1 VSSLRVALA
10 QMQLRPEPSVEGF
23 LEHVESLV
31 ADGARRGAEVVVLP
45 ELASTGLLASLDH
58 TSTTTTV
65 TDDYHHGLTAYADA
79 IRRGL
84 SRMAADHQV
93 VVIGGS
99 HNRTA
104 PDGTLRNTAYICH
117 PDGSVESQD
126 KIHLTPPEHAM
137 GTTGGDDLLVTRLG
151 PFTAAV
157 LICADIQFPELTR
170 ALVQRGV
177 ELIIC
182 PSLTWNRRGVHRVR
196 AGSQARAM
204 EGQVY
209 VVMSPLVGSSGLPE
223 DAPMYAV
230 GRAFALAPVDKTIG
244 KNDGILVE
252 SDNDAEGLL
261 LVDLDRDLLMASRAN
276 PETPGL
282 ALRRDDLYARLLA
295 PDDAVASN
303 AISS

>member
-1 VSSLRVALA
+1 VTA
-10 QMQLRPEPSVEGF
+10 
-23 LEHVESLV
+23 
-31 ADGARRGAEVVVLP
+31 
-45 ELASTGLLASLDH
+45 
-58 TSTTTTV
+58 TV
-65 TDDYHHGLTAYADA
+65 TDDYHHGLSAYADA
-79 IRRGL
+79 IQHGL

-104 PDGTLRNTAYICH
+104 PDGSVRNTAYICH
-117 PDGSVESQD
+117 PDGTVESQD
-126 KIHLTPPEHAM
+126 KLHLTPPEHAM
-137 GTTGGDDLLVTRLG
+137 GTTGGEDLLVTQLG

-170 ALVQRGV
+170 ALVQRGF
-177 ELIIC
+177 ELIVC

-196 AGSQARAM
+196 TGSQARAM

-209 VVMSPLVGSSGLPE
+209 VVMSPLVGSSGLPV
-223 DAPMYAV
+223 DAPLHAV
-230 GRAFALAPVDKTIG
+230 GRAFALAPIDRTIG

-252 SDNDAEGLL
+252 SNDDAEGLL

-282 ALRRDDLYARLLA
+282 ALRRDDLYARLLGA
-295 PDDAVASN
+295 TDAVSSNSASGRVP
-303 AISS
+303 